1 MNNKKEKVA
10 LVLSG
15 GGSRGAYEAGA
26 WQALTELG
34 IDIDI
39 VTGTSVGAING
50 AMVCQGDL
58 ELTIDLWRETETHMI
73 FDMPEGSQ
81 TIDYAKEIVINKGA
95 GTTGLRELLN
105 KYIDEEKVR
114 SSAVDYGLV
123 VVELASLKPHF
134 LFREDIK
141 KGQLIDYILAS
152 SSIFPAVH
160 AYQIDGKEYID
171 GGYADV
177 LPVEM
182 ALNKG
187 ADKIFAVKLNAIGIL
202 RHEPLKN
209 AGDLTIIESKWNL
222 GSTLVFDVN
231 NSRRIM
237 RLGYLD
243 TMKALGVYDGE
254 YYAFVKNAFSKTDV
268 KMADACAHVFDM
280 NPALLYTKEQ
290 FLKNL
295 SSVTSRLGRDFDQT
309 ASRFKGPGNKAP
321 SASDIIKDIKNIAN
335 GQALCFAIGQNLKE
349 KGADSVFLN
358 RGVIRLIPEQIL
370 AARFLNKYGLI

>member
-1 MNNKKEKVA
+1 MNHKKEKVA

-15 GGSRGAYEAGA
+15 GGSRGAYEVGA

-39 VTGTSVGAING
+39 VTGTSVGSING

-58 ELTIDLWRETETHMI
+58 ELTIDLWKETETHMI
-73 FDMPEGSQ
+73 FDIPEGSQ
-81 TIDYAKEIVINKGA
+81 PIDYAKEIVINKGA
-95 GTTGLRELLN
+95 GTTGLRELLS

-114 SSAVDYGLV
+114 NSPVDYGLV
-123 VVELASLKPHF
+123 VVELANLKPHY
-134 LFREDIK
+134 LFKEDIK

-152 SSIFPAVH
+152 SSVFPAVH
-160 AYQIDGKEYID
+160 ACQIDGKEYID
-171 GGYADV
+171 GGYYDV

-209 AGDLTIIESKWNL
+209 ARDLTIIESKWNL
-222 GSTLVFDVN
+222 GSTLIFDVK

-243 TMKALGVYDGE
+243 TMKALGILDGE
-254 YYAFVKNAFSKTDV
+254 YYAFAKNSFSKTDT
-268 KMADACAHVFDM
+268 KMADACAHIFDM
-280 NPALLYTKEQ
+280 EPTFLYTKEQ
-290 FLKNL
+290 FLKKL
-295 SSVTSRLGRDFDQT
+295 SAAISSFGKDFDEAMSNFKNLGSKILN
-309 ASRFKGPGNKAP
+309 ASE
-321 SASDIIKDIKNIAN
+321 IIKDIKSVAN
-335 GQALCFAIGQNLKE
+335 ARVLCFMIAQNLKE
-349 KGADSVFLN
+349 KGSDSIFLN
-358 RGVIRLIPEQIL
+358 RGIIRLIPEPIL